1 MAEEIEKVVIIK
13 IDLDVNEY
21 TKKSVELNK
30 EISEINKAQKELKK
44 SGNELSIEYQQNKE
58 KLTSLNSE
66 LRQNN
71 KTIQDI
77 TKANQAQAGSN
88 DQLRAQLSILTSEL
102 NKKNQAEGEATEQ
115 TIEQRKQ
122 VLALTDQLKKNESA
136 VGDNRRNVG
145 NYSSALKDL
154 KAELKAT
161 KSEMIGIAS
170 ASGVDSKEF
179 QEASEKAG
187 KLQDQINDVN
197 DATKAMASGSGLEKF
212 SNTLGLVGKDLM
224 NLDFAGASEKAKGL
238 GAIAK
243 SISFKDTIAG
253 AKSFI
258 VTIYEVGASLMALP
272 IFWVVAGIAL
282 IASAFYLASKET
294 QENAQK
300 QVDALDSVINRYS
313 RLYDIQARL
322 GKASGQNVEEI
333 EMKKLQLV
341 RKGTAMQIAVL
352 EKLQATQAGL
362 NDDQKKMLD
371 ELRIKQL
378 ENIADI
384 GEANINSIKKQG
396 ADKIKAFQEDAKL
409 TAEVRAKRTKEA
421 LDTLAEQRRL
431 NEERLAENKKYL
443 LQIED
448 QEVEMIQD
456 EEVREQAKL
465 ALDHARRIQAIT
477 ESKADNDI
485 KLDAL
490 LSQQELFEKQSND
503 ISKKYAKIRQ
513 TAFDKAV
520 EDQIKADQPRIKAV
534 EDAEKKMEQDAIDS
548 QNRILDNFVK
558 TSKEMEDEAKSRE
571 KAIQALINESFEMTS
586 RAVSAVAEIRS
597 NQREQEII
605 NIEEETK
612 IKIDNLQAQADAGI
626 ITQDDFQTESNRIK
640 MDAQKQE
647 AIIRKKQ
654 FEESKKIAL
663 IQVAIKTAQGVMTA
677 FNATTPYEIGAYVA
691 LALATGAL
699 EASIIQSQPTPAF
712 AEGGKAVSGKRISSS
727 DGKSIRRSNGD
738 NLLATI
744 KTGEVILNERQQRM
758 LGGNKTF
765 KKIGVPGF
773 ADGGFADGG
782 MFANSLSSG
791 IDEQIFAQNQT
802 MKVLENLP
810 QQVVF
815 VESISQKTNDVAEVE
830 ARANI

>member
-44 SGNELSIEYQQNKE
+44 SGHELSIEYQQNKE
-58 KLTSLNSE
+58 KLTSLNTE

-77 TKANQAQAGSN
+77 TKANQAQSGSN
-88 DQLRAQLSILTSEL
+88 DQLRAQLSLLTSEL

-115 TIEQRKQ
+115 TIEQQKQ

-421 LDTLAEQRRL
+421 LEDLAEQRRL
-431 NEERLAENKKYL
+431 NEERLAENKKYM
-443 LQIED
+443 LQIQD
-448 QEVEMIQD
+448 QRVEMIRDD
-456 EEVREQAKL
+456 ETREQAKL
-465 ALDHARRIQAIT
+465 ALDHQRRIQEIT
-477 ESKADNDI
+477 ESKADNDV
-485 KLDAL
+485 KFDAL
-490 LSQQELFEKQSND
+490 LSQQELYEKNNKD
-503 ISKKYAKIRQ
+503 IRDKYDAIRK
-513 TAFDKAV
+513 ADFDKQIA
-520 EDQIKADQPRIKAV
+520 DQLNKVKADAKAMSDLNADPTFSPKLKEKFELIDKTNKDIVKSAQEREASIKRL
-534 EDAEKKMEQDAIDS
+534 EQ
-548 QNRILDNFVK
+548 
-558 TSKEMEDEAKSRE
+558 
-571 KAIQALINESFEMTS
+571 ESFEATKTAVDGIAQI
-586 RAVSAVAEIRS
+586 RA

-605 NIEEETK
+605 DIEEETK

-626 ITQDDFQTESNRIK
+626 ITQDDFQTKSNRIK

-712 AEGGKAVSGKRISSS
+712 AGGGKAVSGKRISSS
-727 DGKSIRRSNGD
+727 DGKSISRSNGD

-758 LGGNKTF
+758 LGGDRTF

-773 ADGGFADGG
+773 ASGGLADGG
-782 MFANSLSSG
+782 LFANSLSSG

-802 MKVLENLP
+802 RQILESLP
-810 QQVVF
+810 QSVVY